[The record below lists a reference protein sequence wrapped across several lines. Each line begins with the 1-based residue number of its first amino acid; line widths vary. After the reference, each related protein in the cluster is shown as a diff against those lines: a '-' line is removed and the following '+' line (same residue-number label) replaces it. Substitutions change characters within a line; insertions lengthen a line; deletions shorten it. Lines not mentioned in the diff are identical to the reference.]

1 MAGCETLLLL
11 NLHRA
16 FKFHYETGEHLDCCL
31 GQDILN
37 SVLMVLRCHPAPQ
50 NILCAA
56 EASSSGQMKIWSCS
70 FSKWSLIT
78 YHTLDAV
85 LRVQG
90 VWHQL
95 RQGPWSLGEFTLQ
108 QRRWFVSV
116 WKTLQQGGKGAA
128 EEVMRV
134 PRRELRLEAQW
145 TFWKEVNSVLSFGE
159 SEYVNIQGRKIFV
172 FIETFMILNY
182 RKPILIKL
190 KNKTKQKDVLLY
202 STGKAYMGC
211 TSYLPY
217 LDPGANDVFKPL
229 SVSLFHSFSLSLSCF
244 SLLWLT
250 VSSHWDGKE
259 HI

>member
-16 FKFHYETGEHLDCCL
+16 VKFHYETGEHLDCCL
-31 GQDILN
+31 GQDMFN
-37 SVLMVLRCHPAPQ
+37 PVLMVLRCHPAPR

-70 FSKWSLIT
+70 FSKRPLIT

-90 VWHQL
+90 VGHQL

-116 WKTLQQGGKGAA
+116 WKTLQRGRKGAA
-128 EEVMRV
+128 EEVESV

-190 KNKTKQKDVLLY
+190 TKTKGCIGLFYWKGIYGVYVLSAISWSRCKWCLQ
-202 STGKAYMGC
+202 T
-211 TSYLPY
+211 
-217 LDPGANDVFKPL
+217 PL
-229 SVSLFHSFSLSLSCF
+229 SLSFTLFPFLSHVSLCYGSLFHPIEM
-244 SLLWLT
+244 
-250 VSSHWDGKE
+250 GKSTFK
-259 HI
+259 